1 MNKALSIL
9 FGIGVLTASAA
20 ASAQV
25 SVHVGINPPG
35 RYYAPAAPVYVA
47 PPRPMAVG
55 YYGDGGRWGGPG
67 PDWRRREWEHRQ
79 WVEHHRREEWRREH
93 GYWR

>member
-1 MNKALSIL
+1 MNKTLATFI
-9 FGIGVLTASAA
+9 GIGVLAISTA

-25 SVHVGINPPG
+25 SVHVGINAPG
-35 RYYAPAAPVYVA
+35 HYYAPAAPIYAA
-47 PPRPMAVG
+47 PPGPVAIG

-79 WVEHHRREEWRREH
+79 WVEHHRREEWRRDH